1 MSLMGRGGSRLAW
14 LLSLP
19 LCVAGWL
26 AAHSLAYRVVE
37 PDGERHVELLERT
50 GHAYLE
56 HAAPYFL
63 AVCLTLLL
71 AGLAATTL
79 AGATRSFSPQAPLAH
94 CLLPPVGFIVQE
106 HLECLLTTG
115 GIPLQTV
122 LAPTFV
128 MGLALQVPLGLSAFL
143 VARALV
149 DWARRMGRGLIPC
162 WRPRLV
168 AIPLPAPFHLETGTG
183 HRPAV
188 PVLALGHAQR
198 GPPSGR

>member
-1 MSLMGRGGSRLAW
+1 MSHMGRGGSRLAW

-26 AAHSLAYRVVE
+26 AAHSLAYRMVE
-37 PDGERHVELLERT
+37 PDGERHVDLLERT

-56 HAAPYFL
+56 HA
-63 AVCLTLLL
+63 VL
-71 AGLAATTL
+71 AGS
-79 AGATRSFSPQAPLAH
+79 TRSFSPQAPLAH

-149 DWARRMGRGLIPC
+149 EWARRIGRGLIPR

-168 AIPLPAPFHLETGTG
+168 AIPLPAPLRLEIGTG